1 MTSHQGLRA
10 RLQGWIPP
18 TWREAG
24 YRVVSGVLTF
34 LTGYGILDGNN
45 AVLWSQLAIGTIT
58 SLFALLYATSSA
70 RAALYAIVGPL
81 GAVLMAYGIIQDEKM
96 AVISAALA
104 QVFGIATAAAK
115 TVELAPVNPALS
127 GHPTTIATTGP
138 SPTHVAVSVGSPKQ
152 ATAVRKARRASPRR
166 RASRRAATG

>member
-10 RLQGWIPP
+10 KLQGWIPP

-24 YRVVSGVLTF
+24 YRVISGVLTF

-45 AVLWSQLAIGTIT
+45 AVLWSQLGIGTVT

-81 GAVLMAYGIIQDEKM
+81 GGVLMAYGIIQDEKM

-115 TVELAPVNPALS
+115 TVELAPVTPALS
-127 GHPTTIATTGP
+127 GASITRATTGP
-138 SPTHVAVSVGSPKQ
+138 SPTHVAVSVTSPRQ
-152 ATAVRKARRASPRR
+152 ASAVRKARRAGPRTRR
-166 RASRRAATG
+166 RARASTG